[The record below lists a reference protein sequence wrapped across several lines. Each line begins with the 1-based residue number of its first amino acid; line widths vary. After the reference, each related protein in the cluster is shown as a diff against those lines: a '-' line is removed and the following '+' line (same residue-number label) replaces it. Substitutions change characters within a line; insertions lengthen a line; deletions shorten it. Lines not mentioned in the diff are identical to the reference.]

1 MYITINFN
9 GGFDV
14 SIMMQSKRLLGING
28 IGRIGK
34 LTLWNHLNM
43 KHFDGIVIN
52 AGREI
57 GKSMDD
63 VMQYLS
69 SDSTYGSIDRFM
81 YGLSGKSCNVHVLD
95 AEERILSMDGIP
107 VKILTKARNPRDI
120 EWNKEGVRVVVD
132 CTGVFL
138 DPTTPADHPKG
149 SLRGHLEAGAEKVI
163 LSAPFKIKD
172 KSQKMPEDSG
182 MFVYGINHA
191 KYDPMK
197 HHVLSAT
204 SCTTTGLSHMMKPLM
219 SNPETS
225 KIVTASM
232 TTVHAA
238 TNNQSILD
246 AAPSAGTNDLRKDRS
261 LFNNIIPTTT
271 GAAIALEEVMPEIKS
286 IGFMADSIRIPTSTV
301 SLISL
306 NLTFHTTLGENGEP
320 VINKAFINNLYKEA
334 SEGAQKGLLFYSA
347 NQNVSSDLMGMQAA
361 IVIEGQE
368 NHTRTGFLPVDKA
381 TLGRLGIE
389 VTQDANL
396 PVTHAKIFGWYDNE
410 FGSYVN
416 CLGRLTKYVDK
427 SL

>member
-1 MYITINFN
+1 MEL
-9 GGFDV
+9 
-14 SIMMQSKRLLGING
+14 QSKRLLGING

-52 AGREI
+52 AGRDI
-57 GKSMDD
+57 GKSMHD
-63 VMQYLS
+63 VVHYLS
-69 SDSTYGSIDRFM
+69 SDSTYGSLDRFL
-81 YGLSGKSCNVHVLD
+81 YGLSGNSSNVKIVD
-95 AEERILSMDGIP
+95 EAQKILEMNGIP
-107 VKILTKARNPRDI
+107 VKILTSARNPKDI
-120 EWNKEGVRVVVD
+120 DWYNEGVRVVVD

-138 DPTTPADHPKG
+138 DPTVPADHPKG

-172 KSQKMPEDSG
+172 KSKGMPADSG
-182 MFVYGINHA
+182 LFVYGINHT
-191 KYDPMK
+191 KYDPQK
-197 HHVLSAT
+197 HHILSAT
-204 SCTTTGLSHMMKPLM
+204 SCTTTGLSHMMKPLV
-219 SNPETS
+219 SAAETS

-246 AAPSAGTNDLRKDRS
+246 ATPSAGSSDLRKDRS

-306 NLTFHTTLGENGEP
+306 NLTFHTALDEKGEP
-320 VINKAFINNLYKEA
+320 ILNKQFINDLYKKA
-334 SEGAQKGLLFYSA
+334 SEGAQKGLLYFSE
-347 NQNVSSDLMGMQAA
+347 NQNVSSDLMGLQAA

-368 NHTRTGFLPVDKA
+368 NHTRTGFLPVDAA
-381 TLGRLGIE
+381 TMNRLGIE
-389 VTQDANL
+389 VKQDVNL

-416 CLGRLTKYVDK
+416 CLGKLTKYVEK
-427 SL
+427 NIE

>member
-1 MYITINFN
+1 MNNYTRSDLQN
-9 GGFDV
+9 
-14 SIMMQSKRLLGING
+14 KRLLGING

-43 KHFDGIVIN
+43 KHFDGVVIN

-57 GKSMDD
+57 GKSMED
-63 VMQYLS
+63 VMHYLS
-69 SDSTYGSIDRFM
+69 TDSTYGSIDRFM
-81 YGLSGKSCNVHVLD
+81 YGFSGQSCDVKIID
-95 AEERILSMDGIP
+95 REQRILEMNGMT
-107 VKILTKARNPRDI
+107 VKILVKARNPRDI
-120 EWNKEGVRVVVD
+120 EWNNEGVRVVVD

-138 DPTTPADHPKG
+138 DPTVPADHPKG
-149 SLRGHLEAGAEKVI
+149 SLRGHIEAGAEKVI

-172 KSQKMPEDSG
+172 SSQKMPEDSG
-182 MFVYGINHA
+182 MFVFGINHT

-204 SCTTTGLSHMMKPLM
+204 SCTTTGLSHMMKPLV
-219 SNPETS
+219 SNEETAR
-225 KIVTASM
+225 IVTASM

-246 AAPSAGTNDLRKDRS
+246 AAPGAGTGDLRKDRS
-261 LFNNIIPTTT
+261 LFNNIIPTST

-320 VINKAFINNLYKEA
+320 IINKAFINNLYKEA
-334 SEGAQKGLLFYSA
+334 SEGAQKGLLYFSET
-347 NQNVSSDLMGMQAA
+347 QNVSSDLMGMQAA

-368 NHTRTGFLPVDKA
+368 NHTRTGFLPVDHK
-381 TLGRLGIE
+381 TLNRLGIE

-416 CLGRLTKYVDK
+416 CLGKLTQFVEKN
-427 SL
+427 LI